1 MTDAALSNPL
11 LAASPLPYGLPDY
24 RAIRPEHYLPAFT
37 EAFARHRREID
48 AITNVAAAPTFENS
62 LVPLER
68 SGELL
73 HDVASAF
80 YTVSSADAT
89 PEIQEIEEALAPLM
103 AAHTDAVQLN
113 PELYR
118 RIASVHAQLD
128 DLNLAP
134 EDRYLVERHYRE
146 MTHAGA
152 GLDEAQKARLTE
164 INGRLSILT
173 TTFEKNLLNDTND
186 LAVLFDD
193 VTELDGL
200 TEGELSAA
208 ASSCRSRHH
217 GGLADLAHPVH
228 RTPVPGF
235 PAQSPVTRENHGG
248 IPRSWYPRQRQRQSP
263 CTTRDRAAASRA
275 R

>member
-48 AITNVAAAPTFENS
+48 AITNVAAAPTFENT

-113 PELYR
+113 PE
-118 RIASVHAQLD
+118 H
-128 DLNLAP
+128 LNQP
-134 EDRYLVERHYRE
+134 
-146 MTHAGA
+146 
-152 GLDEAQKARLTE
+152 
-164 INGRLSILT
+164 
-173 TTFEKNLLNDTND
+173 
-186 LAVLFDD
+186 
-193 VTELDGL
+193 
-200 TEGELSAA
+200 
-208 ASSCRSRHH
+208 
-217 GGLADLAHPVH
+217 
-228 RTPVPGF
+228 
-235 PAQSPVTRENHGG
+235 
-248 IPRSWYPRQRQRQSP
+248 
-263 CTTRDRAAASRA
+263 
-275 R
+275 